1 VSHTPA
7 LAAAS
12 SLPQVTWLAT
22 YCSFPFDPA
31 SVRVPASELLPAEVA
46 PGEEVEE
53 AAAPSAGSAAGSAS
67 SAASAAPPFAGAPAT
82 VPLLE
87 LAASM
92 EGDARALE
100 AHVFEYLWLSALAD
114 QYRKSI
120 VLPLLARADA
130 AEGSAASHGGGDDE
144 EEQGD
149 AAVDS
154 ASSALAGPSPTA
166 AQLLAAAEA
175 AVAARPAPLTEA
187 DLPAA
192 LEVKRKYSEFKR
204 RVEAA
209 RVAVVERGFYRRLG
223 PAEAALDEAQTFAE
237 TRGILV
243 SVRRKLAEEAQAKAL
258 AEAVAK
264 VKQLLQPQQ

>member
-1 VSHTPA
+1 MPA
-7 LAAAS
+7 A
-12 SLPQVTWLAT
+12 
-22 YCSFPFDPA
+22 
-31 SVRVPASELLPAEVA
+31 ELLPPEVA
-46 PGEEVEE
+46 PGEEEE
-53 AAAPSAGSAAGSAS
+53 QAAGAASTGSSLGSAAFPS
-67 SAASAAPPFAGAPAT
+67 SAAGLLTGSAPAT

-92 EGDARALE
+92 EGDARTLE

-130 AEGSAASHGGGDDE
+130 ADGSAATPHDDE
-144 EEQGD
+144 EEGD
-149 AAVDS
+149 AASSS
-154 ASSALAGPSPTA
+154 ASSVLAGPAPTA

-175 AVAARPAPLTEA
+175 AVAARPAPLTDA

-192 LEVKRKYSEFKR
+192 LEVKRKYTGFKR
-204 RVEAA
+204 RIEAA

-223 PAEAALDEAQTFAE
+223 PAEAALDAAQTYAE
-237 TRGILV
+237 SQGILA
-243 SVRRKLAEEAQAKAL
+243 SVRGKLAEEAQGKAL

>member
-1 VSHTPA
+1 
-7 LAAAS
+7 
-12 SLPQVTWLAT
+12 VTWLAT

-31 SVRVPASELLPAEVA
+31 TVRVPASELLPAEVA
-46 PGEEVEE
+46 PGEEE
-53 AAAPSAGSAAGSAS
+53 AGDVAPAAGSAAGSALPAVS
-67 SAASAAPPFAGAPAT
+67 SAGLFTGARAT

-130 AEGSAASHGGGDDE
+130 AAGSAAGHDDGE
-144 EEQGD
+144 GD
-149 AAVDS
+149 AAAS
-154 ASSALAGPSPTA
+154 SSSALAGPAPTA

-175 AVAARPAPLTEA
+175 AVAARPAPLTEV

-192 LEVKRKYSEFKR
+192 LEVKRKYSGFKR

-223 PAEAALDEAQTFAE
+223 PAEAALDEAQSYVE
-237 TRGILV
+237 SQGILAT
-243 SVRRKLAEEAQAKAL
+243 VRGKLAEEAQGKAL

-264 VKQLLQPQQ
+264 VKQLLQPQH